1 MVAVAATGSRLSGSA
16 APPPAPHPRSEP
28 PSAILAQLRAGLRR
42 APHRVEED
50 RARAIDA
57 ALQAADPAD
66 VVLIAGKGHET
77 YQEIGRERIA
87 FSDVEKAGEALRSR
101 AAKAAADA
109 GSFAQPPGSE
119 GV

>member
-1 MVAVAATGSRLSGSA
+1 MAAA
-16 APPPAPHPRSEP
+16 AEAHADLLVLTSDNPRSES

-42 APHRVEED
+42 VPHQVEED

-87 FSDVEKAGEALRSR
+87 FSDVEKAREALRSR
-101 AAKAAADA
+101 AAKTRADA
-109 GSFAQPPGSE
+109 GSLVQPRGSE